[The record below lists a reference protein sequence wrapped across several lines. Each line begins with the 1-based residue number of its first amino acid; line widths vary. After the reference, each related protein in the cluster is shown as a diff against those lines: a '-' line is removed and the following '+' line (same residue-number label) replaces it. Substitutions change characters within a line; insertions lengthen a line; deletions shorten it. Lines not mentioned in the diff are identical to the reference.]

1 MSGSLRTEATLKQ
14 VLRFEEVEGISL
26 LGFVA
31 GGQADSLHVLLV
43 R

>member
-1 MSGSLRTEATLKQ
+1 MNGSLRTEAALKQ

-31 GGQADSLHVLLV
+31 GGAGWFCACSSC
-43 R
+43 